1 METLK
6 YKVISSDA
14 QYDSYCKV
22 LEELVFLPTPTPE
35 IKDEIALLTLLIE
48 KYDEQQNRSRFADPV
63 QLIRSLM
70 KEHGMKAVDLARLLQ
85 VSEGLV
91 SDILKYRK
99 GLSKETIRILAEK
112 FCMQQEAF
120 NRPYALQYT
129 AVTVLN
135 KRSGKVKKISNAVS

>member
-14 QYDSYCKV
+14 QYDTYCRV

-35 IKDEIALLTLLIE
+35 VKDEIALLTLLIE
-48 KYDEQQNRSRFADPV
+48 KYDEQQTIARFADPV

-112 FCMQQEAF
+112 FSMQQEAF
-120 NRPYALQYT
+120 NRPYALQLT
-129 AVTVLN
+129 AGTVVK
-135 KRSGKVKKISNAVS
+135 KRTGKVKKFSNAVS